1 MYWKLSPPKTCK
13 TSIEPARWLVIPDLW
28 CVQARSMREDGT
40 RRQGSAAARRLFMV
54 RRVER
59 NLMSYERTG
68 AH

>member
-1 MYWKLSPPKTCK
+1 MGPETY
-13 TSIEPARWLVIPDLW
+13 VFM
-28 CVQARSMREDGT
+28 QARSARTDGT

-68 AH
+68 AEFVLITSPV

>member
-1 MYWKLSPPKTCK
+1 MSPQCQ
-13 TSIEPARWLVIPDLW
+13 ALGCML
-28 CVQARSMREDGT
+28 QARSTRTDGT

-68 AH
+68 AESPHTGLQSRQHDERC